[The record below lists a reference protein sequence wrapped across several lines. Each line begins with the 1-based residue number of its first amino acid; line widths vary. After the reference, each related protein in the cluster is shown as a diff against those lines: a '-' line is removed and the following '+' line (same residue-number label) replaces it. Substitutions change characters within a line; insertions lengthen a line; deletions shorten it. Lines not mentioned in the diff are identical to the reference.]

1 MSKKKYLVIDTS
13 DQFATEIHL
22 YEGEQ
27 AMQEAIKDESIDDI
41 EVYEVVKQV
50 KLIEQPALVMDES

>member
-13 DQFATEIHL
+13 DSFATEIHL
-22 YEGEQ
+22 YEGQQ
-27 AMQEAIKDESIDDI
+27 AMQAAIKDESIDDI

-50 KLIEQPALVMDES
+50 KLTQQPALVMAG